1 MRWIALSA
9 LRTNRA
15 DCNKVL
21 SLDEVRSYFSEEKC
35 DTQTKKFYLLHFGL
49 LMTVAARGTEAVAR

>member
-1 MRWIALSA
+1 MRWLALSA

-21 SLDEVRSYFSEEKC
+21 SLDEVRSYFSEECVIHKPNS
-35 DTQTKKFYLLHFGL
+35 FILHFGL